1 MRVAEDSRTGAIGSS
16 ADPRHHTKTTSLIL
30 TVRLPVARLPP
41 GMSDTESDFHFRF
54 GGIGRL
60 YGRAGL
66 DRLRR
71 SRVMVIGIGGVGSW
85 VAEALARSAVGTL
98 ILVDL
103 DEVCVSNI
111 NRQLPALNST
121 LGLPKVEVMAARI
134 RDLNPEC
141 AVDARMEFFTESS
154 AQALFDLRPDCVVD
168 AIDAVSNKCRLL
180 AGCRDRQLPVITCGG
195 AGGRRDPTQ
204 IQITDLARVTHDRL
218 LSDVRKRLRQG
229 HGFPR
234 GEKKF
239 GIDAVC
245 SAEIPVYPAED
256 GTVCARPDLPAAA
269 APSPSGG
276 AGPRLNCDWG
286 YGSATPVTGAF
297 GFAAAACVIRRL
309 VDSATPPTA

>member
-1 MRVAEDSRTGAIGSS
+1 MIDA
-16 ADPRHHTKTTSLIL
+16 
-30 TVRLPVARLPP
+30 
-41 GMSDTESDFHFRF
+41 ESDFHFRF
-54 GGIGRL
+54 GGIARL
-60 YGRAGL
+60 YGRTAL

-85 VAEALARSAVGTL
+85 VAEALARSAIGNI

-121 LGLPKVEVMAARI
+121 LGLPKVEVMAGRI

-141 AVDARMEFFTESS
+141 TVEARMEFFTETS
-154 AQALFDLRPDCVVD
+154 ASALFDLRPDCVVD

-180 AGCRDRQLPVITCGG
+180 AGCRERNLPVITCGG

-204 IQITDLARVTHDRL
+204 IRVTDLARVTHDRL
-218 LSDVRKRLRQG
+218 LSDVRKRLRQEF
-229 HGFPR
+229 GFPR

-245 SAEIPVYPAED
+245 SAETPVLPAED
-256 GTVCARPDLPAAA
+256 GSVCTRSELPTPAQGAETG
-269 APSPSGG
+269 SRDG

-286 YGSATPVTGAF
+286 YGSATPVTGTF
-297 GFAAAACVIRRL
+297 GFAAAAWAIQQVTNPA
-309 VDSATPPTA
+309 SPPNS

>member
-1 MRVAEDSRTGAIGSS
+1 
-16 ADPRHHTKTTSLIL
+16 
-30 TVRLPVARLPP
+30 
-41 GMSDTESDFHFRF
+41 MSDTESDFHFRF
-54 GGIGRL
+54 GGISRL

-71 SRVMVIGIGGVGSW
+71 SRVLVIGIGGVGSW
-85 VAEALARSAVGTL
+85 VAEALARSAVGKL

-103 DEVCVSNI
+103 DEVCISNI

-121 LGLPKVEVMAARI
+121 LGMPKVEVMAARI

-141 AVDARMEFFTESS
+141 TVDARMEFFTESS
-154 AQALFDLRPDCVVD
+154 AEALFDLRPDCVVD

-180 AGCRDRQLPVITCGG
+180 AGCRERQLPVITCGG

-204 IQITDLARVTHDRL
+204 IRIVDLARVTHDRL
-218 LSDVRKRLRQG
+218 LSDVRKRLRQD

-234 GEKKF
+234 GEKNF

-245 SAEIPVYPAED
+245 SGEIPVYPAED
-256 GTVCARPDLPAAA
+256 GSVCARPDLPSPAT
-269 APSPSGG
+269 PSPSGG

-297 GFAAAACVIRRL
+297 GFAAASWAVSRL
-309 VDSATPPTA
+309 ATSENTPANQV